1 MTQNPGTLK
10 RGSSQI
16 NHREPMLLKDLLAGN
31 DLSRLVERAR
41 EAGELDARVRALLPA
56 ELGCH
61 VTGAVLH
68 DDTVVVLVDSAAWA
82 CRLRFYG
89 PELAKSLSPRY
100 DGVVKRIRVKVRS
113 PALPVA

>member
-1 MTQNPGTLK
+1 MQ
-10 RGSSQI
+10 
-16 NHREPMLLKDLLAGN
+16 EPRLLKDLLAGN

-56 ELGCH
+56 EMGFH

-82 CRLRFYG
+82 CRLRFHG
-89 PELAKSLSPRY
+89 PDLAKNLAPRY
-100 DGVVKRIRVKVRS
+100 DGAVKRVRVKVRP